1 MPAILTDING
11 VVPQRAIRYLETM
24 PYYVTY
30 HLSEDV
36 TLIPGVDFGAGDEAF
51 VLATPSLFRAKPISV
66 DIYKITETFNSVTTQ
81 ARVDIGDGTDANG
94 FAFTDDFNDNAAA
107 APIHFSV
114 SDGSLNIGVLDTQ
127 GIVQPNDILTVTCVA
142 PTGGTPAG
150 RAMVGVTILYFK

>member
-1 MPAILTDING
+1 MGVGILTDING
-11 VVPQRAIRYLETM
+11 TVPQRAIRYLETM

-36 TLIPGVDFGAGDEAF
+36 TTIPGVDFGAGDEAF
-51 VLATPSLFRAKPISV
+51 VLATPGTFRGKPIAV

-81 ARVDIGDGTDANG
+81 ARVDIGDGTDQDE
-94 FAFTDDFNDNAAA
+94 FALTDDFNDNAST

-114 SDGSLNIGVLDTQ
+114 SDGTLNVGDTE
-127 GIVQPNDILTVTCVA
+127 IIQPADVVTVTCVA

-150 RAMVGVTILYFK
+150 RAMVGVTMLYFK